1 MDEEYDDVINDEYE
15 ETIESIQGENAR
27 TKKGH
32 VIFEKVNHS
41 DRAAKF
47 KVLSDG
53 EVAEYL
59 NVALEYFNNRCAL
72 SGERFEKF
80 KGKIDRKIGTNLSAE
95 HVVAL
100 CQGGHDIV
108 PNLVPSVL
116 QYNISKNGYYLLE
129 WWEKQKDINGKPIYS
144 PYRLLKL
151 VNFMIKSIDAREFSQ
166 GKDIKNYK
174 KAIMTPNEIDEFL
187 EQIEVEDELE
197 IDNSKKKIFSETI
210 TATTLDE
217 NNKKILTQIPTIEGN
232 MPSHSTQVK
241 EREQIDER
249 VMMDIFLTDAVKVL
263 KQQLPNEAELHS
275 KLNEKVANVV
285 GEIPFEV
292 NVRNIILQKLEKF
305 RIEENKYSVANS
317 IANSIKIYRF
327 SERYEKIEN
336 KIEEHL
342 NKYFRMLEEIGLSRQ
357 QIAIIISNDPGI
369 IDNSEQLKVLSNRI
383 KWYSEYKG
391 IDAKEINVNFFN
403 SVNFCEILDVKM
415 WMDENNTTKP
425 PRSTTTKDDLGEDER
440 KLGNELVFVRLRL
453 KKINEK
459 LKTNEKI
466 KKYIKQHPEQEEVIR
481 IIGEI
486 DKNNITSKYLE
497 GALKIREWMNK
508 KNTTKPPSSSSKN
521 EEEKSLGKYLISIRS
536 QLIKRYNDLKTEDEK
551 REFER
556 KHPELEEVMKIIEEI
571 DKNNV
576 RLKTQSSY
584 YKNILKIKEWMEKN
598 RTTTPP
604 SQRANEVEERKLGNA
619 LNKIRRRIK
628 EYNALKTEE
637 EKEEFKINNP
647 EIEDVIEMV
656 QEIEMNNIK
665 DIKPKEESSYYKN
678 ALKIRVWMNKNE
690 RVKPPSQTA
699 SEKEEK
705 NLAYALSDIRSKLIN
720 PYIKMESEEKK
731 EEYER
736 NHPELKEV
744 MKIIE
749 EIDRNNIPIIEEQT
763 YYKNIL
769 AIQKWMKLN
778 KTTNLPRAGTT
789 ADDLDEEERKLGIA
803 LSTIR
808 QNLIKPYQELKS
820 EEEKEKYKRKYPE
833 VEIVIK
839 MVDEMDKNSNP
850 YYKNIL
856 EIQKWMKLNQTTKP
870 PSQHAKDE
878 KERKLGQALRSIR
891 KKINSLENERELSNN
906 PVFNE
911 IAKIVKEIDENNV
924 PKYLKNMLEIKNWME
939 EHKTNQLPRSQ
950 YKDRNGKKVIPIEE
964 EKMYNKL
971 NHIRYLLIKPYLE
984 LQTEKEREEYKIKHP
999 ELEEVMAILE
1009 ELENNKTKG
1018 CIKKIV
1024 IEQKNKGLLGE
1035 NYEKNPEASDKIFDE
1050 TFKQVEQFKENED
1063 GER

>member
-15 ETIESIQGENAR
+15 ETIESIQGENTR

-53 EVAEYL
+53 EVAEYV

-116 QYNISKNGYYLLE
+116 QYNISKNGYYLLD
-129 WWEKQKDINGKPIYS
+129 WWGKQKDVNGKPIYS

-151 VNFMIKSIDAREFSQ
+151 VNFMIKSIEAREFSQ
-166 GKDIKNYK
+166 GKDIKNYR

-187 EQIEVEDELE
+187 EQIETEDELE

-305 RIEENKYSVANS
+305 GIEENKYSVANS

-440 KLGNELVFVRLRL
+440 KLGKELVFVRLRL
-453 KKINEK
+453 KK
-459 LKTNEKI
+459 
-466 KKYIKQHPEQEEVIR
+466 
-481 IIGEI
+481 
-486 DKNNITSKYLE
+486 
-497 GALKIREWMNK
+497 
-508 KNTTKPPSSSSKN
+508 
-521 EEEKSLGKYLISIRS
+521 
-536 QLIKRYNDLKTEDEK
+536 
-551 REFER
+551 
-556 KHPELEEVMKIIEEI
+556 
-571 DKNNV
+571 
-576 RLKTQSSY
+576 
-584 YKNILKIKEWMEKN
+584 
-598 RTTTPP
+598 
-604 SQRANEVEERKLGNA
+604 
-619 LNKIRRRIK
+619 
-628 EYNALKTEE
+628 
-637 EKEEFKINNP
+637 
-647 EIEDVIEMV
+647 
-656 QEIEMNNIK
+656 
-665 DIKPKEESSYYKN
+665 
-678 ALKIRVWMNKNE
+678 
-690 RVKPPSQTA
+690 
-699 SEKEEK
+699 
-705 NLAYALSDIRSKLIN
+705 
-720 PYIKMESEEKK
+720 
-731 EEYER
+731 
-736 NHPELKEV
+736 
-744 MKIIE
+744 
-749 EIDRNNIPIIEEQT
+749 
-763 YYKNIL
+763 
-769 AIQKWMKLN
+769 
-778 KTTNLPRAGTT
+778 
-789 ADDLDEEERKLGIA
+789 
-803 LSTIR
+803 
-808 QNLIKPYQELKS
+808 
-820 EEEKEKYKRKYPE
+820 
-833 VEIVIK
+833 
-839 MVDEMDKNSNP
+839 
-850 YYKNIL
+850 
-856 EIQKWMKLNQTTKP
+856 
-870 PSQHAKDE
+870 
-878 KERKLGQALRSIR
+878 
-891 KKINSLENERELSNN
+891 
-906 PVFNE
+906 
-911 IAKIVKEIDENNV
+911 
-924 PKYLKNMLEIKNWME
+924 
-939 EHKTNQLPRSQ
+939 
-950 YKDRNGKKVIPIEE
+950 
-964 EKMYNKL
+964 
-971 NHIRYLLIKPYLE
+971 
-984 LQTEKEREEYKIKHP
+984 
-999 ELEEVMAILE
+999 
-1009 ELENNKTKG
+1009 
-1018 CIKKIV
+1018 
-1024 IEQKNKGLLGE
+1024 
-1035 NYEKNPEASDKIFDE
+1035 
-1050 TFKQVEQFKENED
+1050 
-1063 GER
+1063 